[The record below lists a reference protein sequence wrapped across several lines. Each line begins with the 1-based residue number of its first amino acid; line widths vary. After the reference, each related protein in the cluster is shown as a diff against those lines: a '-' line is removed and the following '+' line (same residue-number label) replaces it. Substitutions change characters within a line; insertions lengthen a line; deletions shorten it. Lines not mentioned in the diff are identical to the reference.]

1 MQRFDWMQLLLTLT
15 GVLAIALLL
24 NWGVLKFV
32 GQRSAYRST
41 HSLVGILLLM
51 GYVYLFVD
59 RHESRLGAIPFFALA
74 LIPCYLGTVFPDLD
88 ITLLGIGAHRNPL
101 FHSSL
106 SFFLL
111 LGLVGRQ
118 RPWLQPLIVGYGVG
132 LASHLWWD
140 VVNFGPV
147 RWLPGSASGRIWLAV
162 HAMACLLSLV
172 PSVLRREMG

>member
-1 MQRFDWMQLLLTLT
+1 MKRCDWMQIFLTLT

-24 NWGVLKFV
+24 NWAVLKFF

-41 HSLVGILLLM
+41 HSLVGILMLL

-59 RHESRLGAIPFFALA
+59 RHESRIGALPFLALA

-88 ITLLGIGAHRNPL
+88 IALLGIGAHRNPL

-106 SFFLL
+106 SLFLL

-118 RPWLQPLIVGYGVG
+118 RTWLQPLIVGYGVG

-140 VVNFGPV
+140 VVNYGPV
-147 RWLPGSASGRIWLAV
+147 RWLPGGTSGRIWLGV
-162 HAMACLLSLV
+162 NGLACLLSLV
-172 PSVLRREMG
+172 PSVLRR